1 MSKTAVQTAVCDIC
15 GADVRKG
22 SLFCYNCGGS
32 LTQTVD
38 ERPGVLP
45 PEAITSV
52 PAKNGAGKEKSAG
65 RREPRKRRSVERG
78 PVEVIWEPREGLS
91 WPFVIVSIVLFFMAL
106 VLFSIAMWM
115 K

>member
-1 MSKTAVQTAVCDIC
+1 MSKTAVQSPACEIC
-15 GADVRKG
+15 GAEVRKG

-32 LTQTVD
+32 VTHKVG
-38 ERPGVLP
+38 ESPGALP
-45 PEAITSV
+45 PEAITSA
-52 PAKNGAGKEKSAG
+52 PAKNGAAKENPSG

-78 PVEVIWEPREGLS
+78 PVEVIWEPREGISL
-91 WPFVIVSIVLFFMAL
+91 PFIIVSLLLVVMAI